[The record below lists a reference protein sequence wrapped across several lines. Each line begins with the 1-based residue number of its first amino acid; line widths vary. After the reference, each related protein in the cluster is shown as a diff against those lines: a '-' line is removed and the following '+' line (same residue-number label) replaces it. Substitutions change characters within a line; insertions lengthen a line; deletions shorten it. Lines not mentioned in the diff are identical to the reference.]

1 LADVAPPQ
9 RPYPPTGLV
18 GPTCHT
24 YPLLYRPPLPQD
36 PRRCVV
42 GSSTLLVVAGC
53 RVPVSPAV
61 AAPSLPEGATPAPRE
76 GARQGALPRCNRH
89 RWEEP
94 AVELYSSAVVA
105 NVRCRRPDWHNYP
118 LVLPPIQRKRMSC
131 SCPSSSRRSGS
142 FTGGTPPCSCSAS
155 SPRAPP
161 FSVGRGASH
170 HAQEPPP
177 RPAPRDGIRAE

>member
-1 LADVAPPQ
+1 MVLRVVLADVAPPQ

-42 GSSTLLVVAGC
+42 GSSTLLVVTGC

-76 GARQGALPRCNRH
+76 GAREARRLATLQPPPLGGAGRGALLLRGRGQCPL
-89 RWEEP
+89 P
-94 AVELYSSAVVA
+94 QAGLAQLSSS
-105 NVRCRRPDWHNYP
+105 P
-118 LVLPPIQRKRMSC
+118 PPIQRKRMSC

-142 FTGGTPPCSCSAS
+142 FTGGTPPCLCSAS

-170 HAQEPPP
+170 HA
-177 RPAPRDGIRAE
+177 